1 MKSKRNN
8 PLPDETG
15 HTIAVGKPGTGKSVC
30 GAFISDIV
38 FARTDVTQLKRVYD
52 AMSPGERD
60 KLLRAIKENTQFRMN
75 LKKKPINSEKYYEG
89 INAVNS
95 SGQRFAL
102 NGVCGHRD
110 RISM

>member
-15 HTIAVGKPGTGKSVC
+15 HAIAVGKPGTGKSVC

-75 LKKKPINSEKYYEG
+75 LKK
-89 INAVNS
+89 
-95 SGQRFAL
+95 
-102 NGVCGHRD
+102 
-110 RISM
+110 